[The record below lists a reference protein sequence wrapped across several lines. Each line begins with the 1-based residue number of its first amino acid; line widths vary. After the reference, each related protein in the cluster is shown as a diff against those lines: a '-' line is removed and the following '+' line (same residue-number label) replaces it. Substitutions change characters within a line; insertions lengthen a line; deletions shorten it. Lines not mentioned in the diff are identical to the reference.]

1 MQDIPDIGIRD
12 IGIREIPDARVV
24 LPPVLP
30 AHPPVTAPIGF
41 PVVEVPGCVESRR
54 DAAGDAVVYE
64 DDPRGNVV
72 LCDGTMPSYN
82 PLTFTPGTLT
92 YSRTQPPR
100 INPTKK
106 PADVSSQPG
115 THSSTGN
122 QPTPNVATELPCP
135 PADSIP
141 TGSKNKSQTA
151 IVTGYEIVDG
161 KCVAILE
168 PLPLPEVIGN
178 YLPGLP
184 VVVTTASIA
193 AVATTA
199 AVFAKPL
206 GDILLKLVKPVVK
219 KILKKILKRRSAKPE
234 SLRERRLAQRD
245 RNRALMALR
254 RLKS

>member
-1 MQDIPDIGIRD
+1 MI
-12 IGIREIPDARVV
+12 
-24 LPPVLP
+24 
-30 AHPPVTAPIGF
+30 PIGA
-41 PVVEVPGCVESRR
+41 R
-54 DAAGDAVVYE
+54 
-64 DDPRGNVV
+64 
-72 LCDGTMPSYN
+72 
-82 PLTFTPGTLT
+82 
-92 YSRTQPPR
+92 
-100 INPTKK
+100 
-106 PADVSSQPG
+106 
-115 THSSTGN
+115 
-122 QPTPNVATELPCP
+122 
-135 PADSIP
+135 
-141 TGSKNKSQTA
+141 NKQQSA

-219 KILKKILKRRSAKPE
+219 RILKKILKRRSAKPE

>member
-1 MQDIPDIGIRD
+1 
-12 IGIREIPDARVV
+12 
-24 LPPVLP
+24 
-30 AHPPVTAPIGF
+30 
-41 PVVEVPGCVESRR
+41 
-54 DAAGDAVVYE
+54 
-64 DDPRGNVV
+64 
-72 LCDGTMPSYN
+72 MPSYN

-92 YSRTQPPR
+92 YGGAQPPQ
-100 INPTKK
+100 INPQEK
-106 PADVSSQPG
+106 PTDVSSQSA
-115 THSSTGN
+115 THSSKGS
-122 QPTPNVATELPCP
+122 QPALNVATELPCP
-135 PADSIP
+135 AADMIP
-141 TGSKNKSQTA
+141 TGSKNKQQTA

>member
-1 MQDIPDIGIRD
+1 
-12 IGIREIPDARVV
+12 
-24 LPPVLP
+24 
-30 AHPPVTAPIGF
+30 
-41 PVVEVPGCVESRR
+41 
-54 DAAGDAVVYE
+54 
-64 DDPRGNVV
+64 
-72 LCDGTMPSYN
+72 MPSYN

-92 YSRTQPPR
+92 YGGAQPPR
-100 INPTKK
+100 INPKEK
-106 PADVSSQPG
+106 PADLGNQPA

-122 QPTPNVATELPCP
+122 QPTPNVATELPFP
-135 PADSIP
+135 KTIP
-141 TGSKNKSQTA
+141 TGSKNKQQNA

-234 SLRERRLAQRD
+234 SLRERPFMIATEPLW
-245 RNRALMALR
+245 LCVV
-254 RLKS
+254 

>member
-12 IGIREIPDARVV
+12 IGIRQIPDARVV

-54 DAAGDAVVYE
+54 DAAGDPVVYGE
-64 DDPRGNVV
+64 DPRGNVV
-72 LCDGTMPSYN
+72 LCDGTMPSYD
-82 PLTFTPGTLT
+82 PLTFTPGTLQ
-92 YSRTQPPR
+92 YSRTKPPR
-100 INPTKK
+100 VNPQKK
-106 PADVSSQPG
+106 PAALGKQPA
-115 THSSTGN
+115 THSSEGN
-122 QPTPNVATELPCP
+122 QPALNVATELPCP
-135 PADSIP
+135 AADMIP
-141 TGSKNKSQTA
+141 TGAKNKQQTA
-151 IVTGYEIVDG
+151 IITGYEIVDG
-161 KCVAILE
+161 KCIAILK
-168 PLPLPEVIGN
+168 PLPLPEVVGN

-184 VVVTTASIA
+184 VVMTTASIA

-199 AVFAKPL
+199 AVFSKPL

>member
-12 IGIREIPDARVV
+12 IGIRQIPDARVV

-41 PVVEVPGCVESRR
+41 PVVDVPGCVESRR
-54 DAAGDAVVYE
+54 DAAGDSVVYGE
-64 DDPRGNVV
+64 DPRGNVV
-72 LCDGTMPSYN
+72 LCDGTMPSYT

-92 YSRTQPPR
+92 YTKAKPPR
-100 INPTKK
+100 INPQKK
-106 PADVSSQPG
+106 SADL
-115 THSSTGN
+115 GN
-122 QPTPNVATELPCP
+122 QPTVPSSQGVQPVSNVATDLPCP
-135 PADSIP
+135 AADMIP

-184 VVVTTASIA
+184 VVLTTASIA
-193 AVATTA
+193 AIATTA